1 MSATDT
7 HKTAGRQKLPSMT
20 ELQIGEEMVERFAE
34 RYRADP
40 ELRERCAAGNAAPT
54 LAEFGMTPP
63 GGAGAR
69 IVESTDEITY
79 VVFPDDPNALLSDD
93 MLSSVAG
100 GSGDGATCVS
110 SAGTVG
116 TLPSTVFSLGSAG
129 TICPD

>member
-1 MSATDT
+1 MNATDT
-7 HKTAGRQKLPSMT
+7 HRTATGYKLPNMT
-20 ELQIGEEMVERFAE
+20 DLQIGEELTEGFAE

-40 ELRERCAAGNAAPT
+40 ELRERCAAGDAAPT
-54 LAEFGMTPP
+54 LAKFGMQTP
-63 GGAGAR
+63 GGADAR

-79 VVFPDDPNALLSDD
+79 VVFPGDPNASLSDD

-100 GSGDGATCVS
+100 GSGGGVTCAS